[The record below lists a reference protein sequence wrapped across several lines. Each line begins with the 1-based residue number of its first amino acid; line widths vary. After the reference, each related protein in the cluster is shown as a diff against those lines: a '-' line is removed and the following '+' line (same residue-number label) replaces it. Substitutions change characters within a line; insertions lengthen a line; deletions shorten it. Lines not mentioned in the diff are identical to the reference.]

1 MKYKLLIYLYRVIL
15 IIDRIK
21 NHSYPEEETIL
32 MSKRKPIDP
41 NELKAGDIVEW
52 VESDG
57 FVWTTE
63 VREIKSH
70 GIIVDSGY
78 GKTALF
84 APNSEDNSKYTLLVA
99 AMEMRDY
106 IRYPK
111 KKNDMK
117 AEQQIVEPEKFY
129 VGDIVECVEDDGVI
143 WDGEV
148 LRVDG
153 DAVTVSYSWDKR
165 TFLPRAKDG
174 KHMLFHGAEMDKRV
188 FIRHPKKK

>member
-1 MKYKLLIYLYRVIL
+1 
-15 IIDRIK
+15 
-21 NHSYPEEETIL
+21 

-41 NELKAGDIVEW
+41 KELKVGDTVEW

-63 VREIKSH
+63 VHDIRTH
-70 GIIVDSGY
+70 GILVDSGY

-84 APNSEDNSKYTLLVA
+84 APNSEDNSKYTLLVGD
-99 AMEMRDY
+99 MEMRDY

-111 KKNDMK
+111 KKTEKK
-117 AEQQIVEPEKFY
+117 ANQQDIAPAKFY

-143 WDGEV
+143 WDVEV
-148 LRVDG
+148 LKVVG
-153 DAVTVSYSWDKR
+153 DAVTVSYSWDRR

-174 KHMLFHGAEMDKRV
+174 KHMLFLGVELSDGV
-188 FIRHPKKK
+188 FIRHPKKKAKKAKKK

>member
-1 MKYKLLIYLYRVIL
+1 
-15 IIDRIK
+15 
-21 NHSYPEEETIL
+21 

-41 NELKAGDIVEW
+41 SELKVGDVLEW

-63 VREIKSH
+63 VRDIRSH
-70 GIIVDSGY
+70 GILVDSGY

-99 AMEMRDY
+99 EMEMGDY

-111 KKNDMK
+111 KKKEKK
-117 AEQQIVEPEKFY
+117 AKQQTATPEKFY
-129 VGDIVECVEDDGVI
+129 VGEIVECVEDDGVI
-143 WDGEV
+143 WDVEV

-165 TFLPRAKDG
+165 LFLPGSEG
-174 KHMLFHGAEMDKRV
+174 KHMLFLGFEIDDQV
-188 FIRHPKKK
+188 FIRHPEKKAKKDKKK

>member
-1 MKYKLLIYLYRVIL
+1 
-15 IIDRIK
+15 
-21 NHSYPEEETIL
+21 

-41 NELKAGDIVEW
+41 SELKAGDVLEW

-63 VREIKSH
+63 VHEIRSH

-84 APNSEDNSKYTLLVA
+84 APNSEDNSKYTLLVGE
-99 AMEMRDY
+99 MEMGDY

-111 KKNDMK
+111 KKKEKK
-117 AEQQIVEPEKFY
+117 ANQQTVAPEKFY

-143 WDGEV
+143 WDVEV
-148 LRVDG
+148 LKVVG
-153 DAVTVSYSWDKR
+153 DAVTVSYSWDRR

-174 KHMLFHGAEMDKRV
+174 KHMLFLGVELADDV
-188 FIRHPKKK
+188 FIRHPKKKAKKDKKK